1 MLFCLASLGHD
12 LRQAYEW
19 LIMTLAKTNLADEA
33 SLVRL

>member
-19 LIMTLAKTNLADEA
+19 FIMTLAKKNLADEA
-33 SLVRL
+33 QPVSL